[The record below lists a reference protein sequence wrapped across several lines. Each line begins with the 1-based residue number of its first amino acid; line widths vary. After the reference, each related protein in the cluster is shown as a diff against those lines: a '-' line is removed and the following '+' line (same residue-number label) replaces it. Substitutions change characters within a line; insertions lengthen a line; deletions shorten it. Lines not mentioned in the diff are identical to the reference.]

1 MIKNKTPKTSLS
13 SPCQHP
19 VLEDV
24 QRADGESCP
33 PCSIPRDIVWGFCW
47 PHTSGKHP
55 PKQNSTSAA
64 AKPVSLCAKPP
75 FVIKG
80 KVLMLC
86 SQRSLQACF
95 SCQGLE
101 KDVQVEK
108 LVGGNLRTL
117 IWRELPGEAVLSLV
131 LPRKSSSWWQA

>member
-1 MIKNKTPKTSLS
+1 
-13 SPCQHP
+13 
-19 VLEDV
+19 
-24 QRADGESCP
+24 
-33 PCSIPRDIVWGFCW
+33 
-47 PHTSGKHP
+47 
-55 PKQNSTSAA
+55 
-64 AKPVSLCAKPP
+64 
-75 FVIKG
+75 
-80 KVLMLC
+80 MLC

-108 LVGGNLRTL
+108 LVGGNLRAL